1 MKKILFLATVVL
13 VMTGCKSREE
23 KAAELIKQEMFKT
36 LYDFESY
43 EPIETKIDSAF
54 TSIYTDTLALL
65 YANEVSSMFN
75 ELDDAKT
82 EYESAK
88 SAMEIWS
95 DSYSSLGVYKFNEA
109 KKKVNDY
116 IEKIDDALKKTENI
130 YESIKKR
137 NNEIGRSF
145 IGWKATHKFRC
156 KTKGGNFD
164 LGNYLYIFDKKI
176 ETILYTEDMDNKDNS
191 RLIEIINEAIKS
203 DNTKEDIDTNTSATE
218 QAVSDSL
225 SKALKG
231 EI

>member
-36 LYDFESY
+36 LYDFENY

-145 IGWKATHKFRC
+145 IGWEATHKFRC

>member
-65 YANEVSSMFN
+65 YANEISSMFN

>member
-145 IGWKATHKFRC
+145 IGWEATHKFRC